1 MRGGAYFLEHAR
13 RTPARAVDPHAEF
26 EFRATETEGIIWWP
40 TQNAGVV
47 DTISSEAIFQVWFLA
62 RRVETLAR
70 PAAPR
75 AAPPPDWPG
84 RRLAFALRCPETR
97 YKLLIPI

>member
-70 PAAPR
+70 PAAPL
-75 AAPPPDWPG
+75 AAPPRPTG
-84 RRLAFALRCPETR
+84 RAGAWRSRFGARRPVTS
-97 YKLLIPI
+97 Y